1 MGETW
6 RFYRPF
12 VPLFAGIFT
21 SLLSIGAS
29 LGAMPFYVR
38 DVLGGNDVQVG
49 VAVAAVSAASVLA
62 RPLAGKLADGRG
74 YRPIMLGGIAL
85 CAVSG
90 ALYAVAPVYALL
102 LVVRLLHGVGEAA
115 VYTAGAAWLV
125 ALCPAERRGRVVG
138 LYGIFMWAGITLGA
152 LVGVSAL
159 TISGYGLAWAFCAVI
174 PLVGLGFVAAKEG
187 VAPVGGGAGGGTLLP
202 PPARIPGVSLS
213 LASFGY
219 AALAGFVILHLTAR
233 DIAGGVAAFNAYGVT
248 YIGVRLFVGGWPD
261 KFGAG
266 RVALW
271 SAVVEAV
278 GLVLVAV
285 APNLVVGVI
294 GGLVIG
300 AGLSLLFP
308 ALALLVINNTPESR
322 RGTALGAFTSFWDL
336 GIVIGGPISGLVAGL
351 AGYPSVF
358 WVAAGAAVL
367 SAALPLLSRSRRS
380 EDRQATT

>member
-6 RFYRPF
+6 AFYRPI

-29 LGAMPFYVR
+29 LGVMPFYVR
-38 DVLGGNDVQVG
+38 DALGGTDVQVG
-49 VAVAAVSAASVLA
+49 VAVAAVAAASVLA
-62 RPLAGKLADGRG
+62 RPLAGRLADGRG
-74 YRPIMLGGIAL
+74 YRPIMLAGIAV

-90 ALYAVAPVYALL
+90 ALYAVTPTFALL

-138 LYGIFMWAGITLGA
+138 LYGIFMWSGITLGA
-152 LVGVSAL
+152 LIGVSAL
-159 TISGYGLAWAFCAVI
+159 TLSGFGLVWVFCAAI
-174 PLVGLGFVAAKEG
+174 PLVGLAFVAAKEG
-187 VAPVGGGAGGGTLLP
+187 ISPAGDGKGGGTLLP

-233 DIAGGVAAFNAYGVT
+233 DIAGGIAAFNAYGVT

-308 ALALLVINNTPESR
+308 ALALLVINNTPEAR

-336 GIVIGGPISGLVAGL
+336 GIVLGGPISGLVAGL

-367 SAALPLLSRSRRS
+367 SAVLPLLGRIRRT
-380 EDRQATT
+380 EERPATA